1 MTNTQKNKGQYF
13 TPEQVVFEMLEKSS
27 EHLSS
32 SKLKVLDPCSGSG
45 NLIKHFDKFK
55 INLKDL
61 TCYEIDNIYSNH
73 TKKFL
78 KSTNLK
84 FNVINSDYLLDTN
97 KGNIYDFVIAN
108 PPYVRQ
114 ELINKKLKE
123 SYLTYLE
130 SIFDVKLNKKSN
142 LMIYFLLKIIYELKP
157 NGIGCVIVFDS
168 IENSKYGQD
177 FLKVFYKHCE
187 ILNKY
192 KLETPFENVL
202 INAKVYIFRKNKE
215 INILDTEVHETES
228 NYTNFKNLLNFER
241 GIGLKSKKAFTI
253 ESSNKL
259 SKYAVEFIPNTKSIN
274 SKEEIEPSKAFIFE
288 KNEEIPSE
296 VITHISK
303 RYKELHKKECESFYH
318 KKKSSN
324 IIFSYFYRDKPKF
337 YLNHNQYLVSDNFYL
352 VRKINNLFTEF
363 SFSDT
368 VLLKILNSD
377 YFINP
382 IIENSR
388 DLGSGLKKI
397 QLYEINEV
405 LVPNWNL
412 LDIDNLKKLSIELN
426 KDINN
431 EKIKQTIK
439 KFFKIQLSD
448 KSSRL

>member
-13 TPEQVVFEMLEKSS
+13 TPEQVVFEMLEKSR
-27 EHLSS
+27 EYLSS

-45 NLIKHFDKFK
+45 NLIKHFEKFK

-61 TCYEIDNIYSNH
+61 TCYEIDNVYSNE
-73 TKKFL
+73 TKNFL

-84 FNVINSDYLLDTN
+84 YNVINSDYLLDVN
-97 KGNIYDFVIAN
+97 KGNKYDFVIAN

-114 ELINKKLKE
+114 ELIDKELKE
-123 SYLTYLE
+123 SYIAYLE
-130 SIFDVKLNKKSN
+130 AIFDMKINKKSN

-157 NGIGCVIVFDS
+157 NGIGCIIVFDS
-168 IENSKYGQD
+168 LENSKYGQD

-187 ILNKY
+187 VLNKY
-192 KLETPFENVL
+192 KLETPFEKVL
-202 INAKVYIFRKNKE
+202 INAKVYIFRKNNK
-215 INILDTEVHETES
+215 INILDTETHKTES
-228 NYTNFKNLLNFER
+228 YYTSFKDLLNFER
-241 GIGLKSKKAFTI
+241 GIGLRSKKAFTI

-288 KNEEIPSE
+288 KGEKIPYD

-303 RYKELHKKECESFYH
+303 RYKELHKKECKSFYH
-318 KKKSSN
+318 KKKSSH
-324 IIFSYFYRDKPKF
+324 IIFSYFYRGKPKF

-352 VRKINNLFTEF
+352 VQKINNLFTEF
-363 SFSDT
+363 SFNNT
-368 VLLKILNSD
+368 VLVKILNSD

-397 QLYEINEV
+397 QLYEMNEV

-412 LDIDNLKKLSIELN
+412 LDVEDLQKLSIELN
-426 KDINN
+426 KEIDD
-431 EKIKQTIK
+431 EKIEQTLGK
-439 KFFKIQLSD
+439 YFKILLND

>member
-1 MTNTQKNKGQYF
+1 MTDTQKNKGQYF

-27 EHLSS
+27 EYLSS

-45 NLIKHFDKFK
+45 NLIKHFEKFK

-61 TCYEIDNIYSNH
+61 TCYEIDNVYSNQ
-73 TKKFL
+73 TKKLL

-97 KGNIYDFVIAN
+97 KGNKYDFVIAN

-114 ELINKKLKE
+114 ELINKESKE
-123 SYLTYLE
+123 SYIAYLE
-130 SIFDVKLNKKSN
+130 SIFDIKINKKSN
-142 LMIYFLLKIIYELKP
+142 LMIYFLLKIIHELKP

-177 FLKVFYKHCE
+177 FLKVFNKHCE
-187 ILNKY
+187 VLTKY

-202 INAKVYIFRKNKE
+202 INAKVYIFKKNKE
-215 INILDTEVHETES
+215 INILDPEIHKTES
-228 NYTNFKNLLNFER
+228 YYTNFKDLLNFER

-259 SKYAVEFIPNTKSIN
+259 SKYATEFIPNTKSIN
-274 SKEEIEPSKAFIFE
+274 SKEDIKPSMAFIFE
-288 KNEEIPSE
+288 KNEKIPNE

-303 RYKELHKKECESFYH
+303 RYKELHKKECKSFYH
-318 KKKSSN
+318 KKKTSH
-324 IIFSYFYRDKPKF
+324 IIFSYFYRDKPRF

-368 VLLKILNSD
+368 VLVKILNSD

-412 LDIDNLKKLSIELN
+412 LDINDLKKLSIELN
-426 KDINN
+426 KEIDN
-431 EKIKQTIK
+431 EKIEQTLE
-439 KFFKIQLSD
+439 KFFKI
-448 KSSRL
+448 